1 MITCSRT
8 TNKHM
13 RLATA
18 ARSKGIRT
26 LVSVV
31 LGSVSSVTVLCAQP
45 SPTHPG
51 ANHTEMTLQQMAAL
65 SAAKSP
71 EITLAVTQSDKEL
84 LLSFGPLELPA
95 HAKRDGGVPEPPP
108 RWIAIPKDAWIHGY
122 WVEVVD
128 KNGAAVPLSTLSFV
142 NVIATQQRELFSPIM
157 LRIAAAS
164 SETEAVKLPRLIG
177 LDAHK
182 GDTLLVRARMHNPTD
197 QRYEGVRILVHF
209 PLTERNSK
217 IGSLRIQPF
226 YIDVTAPS
234 ASHSFD
240 LPPGRSE
247 QYWDAK
253 PSVSVR
259 ILGMTG
265 HVRKYA
271 TALRLEDRTSGKVI
285 WESKIDTTANGD
297 PKVIP
302 LKRFLFPKFGY
313 GIDSDHVYRVTAV
326 FNNPTGATIV
336 DGGMGTLGGVVLVGG
351 GTKWPVVDPNDPDY
365 KKDLRAMWRP

>member
-1 MITCSRT
+1 
-8 TNKHM
+8 M
-13 RLATA
+13 RI
-18 ARSKGIRT
+18 ARAIHFVTSTFAIVA
-26 LVSVV
+26 VS
-31 LGSVSSVTVLCAQP
+31 LSTSVTTVTAQGAAVHP
-45 SPTHPG
+45 ATPTATPR
-51 ANHTEMTLQQMAAL
+51 EETLQEMAAL

-71 EITLAVTQSDKEL
+71 EITMAVTQTEKEL

-108 RWIAIPKDAWIHGY
+108 RWITIPKEAWIHGY

-128 KNGAAVPLSTLSFV
+128 KNGAKVPLSTLSFV

-177 LDAHK
+177 LDARK
-182 GDTLLVRARMHNPTD
+182 GDTLLVRARMNNPTD
-197 QRYEGVRILVHF
+197 VRYEGVRILVHF
-209 PLTERNSK
+209 PLTERNST

-226 YIDVTAPS
+226 YIDVTPPS
-234 ASHSFD
+234 GSHSFD

-247 QYWDAK
+247 QYWEAK
-253 PSVSVR
+253 PTVGVR

-271 TALRLEDRTSGKVI
+271 TALRLEDRTSKKVI
-285 WESKIDTTANGD
+285 WESKIDTIANGE

-313 GIDSDHVYRVTAV
+313 GIESDHVYRVTAV
-326 FNNPTGATIV
+326 YNNPTGATIV
-336 DGGMGTLGGVVLVGG
+336 DGGMGTLGGVVMVGG
-351 GTKWPVVDPNDPDY
+351 GTKWPAADPNDPDY
-365 KKDLRAMWRP
+365 RKDLRAMWRP

>member
-1 MITCSRT
+1 MTSTFVIIGLSLFVCVTTITAQGAAV
-8 TNKHM
+8 HP
-13 RLATA
+13 TA
-18 ARSKGIRT
+18 PAMAPR
-26 LVSVV
+26 V
-31 LGSVSSVTVLCAQP
+31 
-45 SPTHPG
+45 
-51 ANHTEMTLQQMAAL
+51 ETLQEMAAL

-71 EITLAVTQSDKEL
+71 EITMAVTQTEKEL

-95 HAKRDGGVPEPPP
+95 HAKREGGVPEPPP
-108 RWIAIPKDAWIHGY
+108 RWITIPKDAWIHGY

-128 KNGAAVPLSTLSFV
+128 KNGAKVPLSTLSFV

-164 SETEAVKLPRLIG
+164 SETEAVRLPRLVG

-197 QRYEGVRILVHF
+197 KHYEGVRILVHF
-209 PLTERNSK
+209 PLTERNST

-226 YIDVTAPS
+226 YIDVTSPAG
-234 ASHSFD
+234 SHSFD

-253 PSVSVR
+253 PAVNVR
-259 ILGMTG
+259 ILGLTG

-285 WESKIDTTANGD
+285 WESNIDTTETGE

-313 GIDSDHVYRVTAV
+313 GIESDHLYRVTAV
-326 FNNPTGATIV
+326 FNNPTGARIV
-336 DGGMGTLGGVVLVGG
+336 DGGMGTLGGAVMVGG
-351 GTKWPVVDPNDPDY
+351 GTKWPVVDPGDPDY
-365 KKDLRAMWRP
+365 RKDLRAMWRP

>member
-1 MITCSRT
+1 
-8 TNKHM
+8 M
-13 RLATA
+13 RVAKAIHTVTSTFATVALSLFAFVTPLTAQGA
-18 ARSKGIRT
+18 AVHPTAPG
-26 LVSVV
+26 VS
-31 LGSVSSVTVLCAQP
+31 P
-45 SPTHPG
+45 R
-51 ANHTEMTLQQMAAL
+51 EETLQEMAAL
-65 SAAKSP
+65 SAARSP
-71 EITLAVTQSDKEL
+71 EITMTVAQTDKEL
-84 LLSFGPLELPA
+84 LLSFGPLDLPA
-95 HAKRDGGVPEPPP
+95 RAKRDGGVPEPPP
-108 RWIAIPKDAWIHGY
+108 RWITIPKDAWIHGY
-122 WVEVVD
+122 WVEVLD
-128 KNGAAVPLSTLSFV
+128 KNGAKVPLSTLSFV

-164 SETEAVKLPRLIG
+164 SETEAVRLPRLIG

-197 QRYEGVRILVHF
+197 RHYEGVRILVHF

-253 PSVSVR
+253 PAVNAR

-265 HVRKYA
+265 HVRKHA

-285 WESKIDTTANGD
+285 WESKIDTTASGD
-297 PKVIP
+297 PTVIP

-313 GIDSDHVYRVTAV
+313 GIASDHVYRVTAV
-326 FNNPTGATIV
+326 FNNPTGATII

-351 GTKWPVVDPNDPDY
+351 GTKWPAVDPNDPDY